1 MKDTDRIYWLFSE
14 ANPAPAGRPAT
25 TERPDADVI
34 FHDNRRPIMLTQEP
48 KDIQPPSG
56 APEHSRWRGPAIA
69 LAMFAAVAVLGVAA
83 FLTLTNNEP
92 DVAGEP
98 VLPPVTTAVPAVT
111 TTGPAITTTVPPVV
125 VPAVVAVPDLNG
137 LTLAEARSLLA
148 DRGLDIVAL
157 PEDIELAVIVA
168 QEPAPGVEVDEG
180 TAVTVDVQIVPTC
193 NPPDPVAPGFGQV
206 TITVLFECGND
217 EALAPTPGI
226 GVARIVPEQG
236 GEPIDR
242 IEWALRSLLAGPTDD
257 ERAVG
262 VQSWFDAATT
272 DALNDVTLSDG
283 HLVVDFNEA
292 IIVNNMS
299 TSTGGLFF
307 NAELQRNVF
316 QFPEVE
322 SVEFHFNGDCA
333 AWSGFF
339 ESDGCWVITRADW
352 NQRLAEWDD
361 LRNP

>member
-14 ANPAPAGRPAT
+14 ANPAPASRPAT

-34 FHDNRRPIMLTQEP
+34 LHNNRRPIMLTQEP

-56 APEHSRWRGPAIA
+56 APERARWRGPAIA
-69 LAMFAAVAVLGVAA
+69 LAMFATVAVLGVAA
-83 FLTLTNNEP
+83 LLTLTNNP
-92 DVAGEP
+92 SDVAGEP
-98 VLPPVTTAVPAVT
+98 VPPPVTTALPPVTTAGPTPT
-111 TTGPAITTTVPPVV
+111 TTLPPVV
-125 VPAVVAVPDLNG
+125 VPALVSVPDLNG
-137 LTLAEARSLLA
+137 LTLADARSLLV

-157 PEDIELAVIVA
+157 PEEIELAVIVA

-180 TAVTVDVQIVPTC
+180 TVVTVDVQIVPTC
-193 NPPDPVAPGFGQV
+193 NPPDPVAPGVGQV
-206 TITVLFECGND
+206 TLTVLFECGND
-217 EALAPTPGI
+217 DALAPTAGI

-242 IEWALRSLLAGPTDD
+242 IEWGLRSVLAGPTDD

-262 VQSWFDAATT
+262 FQSWFDAATA
-272 DALNDVTLSDG
+272 DALNGVTLSNG

-307 NAELQRNVF
+307 NAELQRNAF